1 MGNCIKKINIIQP
14 ESDDQQPFWSFY
26 GDCCVCME
34 NPVQTAI
41 IRCGHTVLCRRCA
54 LALKRSNVYHLRK
67 CPICREEIKEIVTF
81 IPNIIN

>member
-1 MGNCIKKINIIQP
+1 MGNCFGRNNSDTNSNNIYD
-14 ESDDQQPFWSFY
+14 EFWSFN
-26 GDCCVCME
+26 DECCVCME

-81 IPNIIN
+81 IPNVIR